1 MQQQQKKL
9 RYVPVYDELG
19 KMIDYHE
26 VFFCRNDQEI
36 SLLDIEVKKNKIEYE
51 KRLKVKND
59 LLEKE
64 KLKKEEE
71 IISLKN
77 TISNRDL
84 IIDQLMKRID
94 SLEKIFDQ
102 KLKEELSVSFIKP
115 YGQEENI

>member
-19 KMIDYHE
+19 NMIDYHE

-64 KLKKEEE
+64 KLRKEEE